1 MRGVWSVRAGRAVL
15 IIACLLALEGCAAAA
30 LSVAGLAGGAGLQH
44 FINGIVDQTFSS
56 PIAGT
61 RLATLK
67 TLKRMGMSVEKDE
80 RSDDGWTIAAKAV
93 ERKIDIDLEALSDKS
108 VRMRVDVSREYFFFI
123 KDPATGN
130 EIIDLTKAELSRLP
144 SKRTRIA
151 SVQMMLSELGYDTYK
166 PDGILGRKTRNAI
179 LRFQRKNAKRA
190 DGKVSSRLVALLQNR
205 RNALKAARNKARIDK
220 GRQ

>member
-1 MRGVWSVRAGRAVL
+1 MRGVWSVRAGRAVV
-15 IIACLLALEGCAAAA
+15 IMACLLALEGCAAAA
-30 LSVAGLAGGAGLQH
+30 LSVAGLAGGAGLEH

-108 VRMRVDVSREYFFFI
+108 VRMRVDVSREYFVFI

-151 SVQMMLSELGYDTYK
+151 SVQMMLGELGYDTK
-166 PDGILGRKTRNAI
+166 NADGILGPKTQSAI
-179 LRFQRKNAKRA
+179 LRFQRKNGLRV
-190 DGKVSSRLVALLQNR
+190 DGKVSSQLVANLQKKR
-205 RNALKAARNKARIDK
+205 DALKAARKKARIDK
-220 GRQ
+220 GRR

>member
-1 MRGVWSVRAGRAVL
+1 MV
-15 IIACLLALEGCAAAA
+15 IMACLLALEGCAAAV
-30 LSVAGLAGGAGLQH
+30 LSVAGLAGGAGLEH

-67 TLKRMGMSVEKDE
+67 TLKRMGMSVEKDQ
-80 RSDDGWTIAAKAV
+80 RSDDGWTIVAKAI

-108 VRMRVDVSREYFFFI
+108 VRMRVDVSREYFVFI

-144 SKRTRIA
+144 SKRIRNA
-151 SVQMMLSELGYDTYK
+151 SVQMMLSELGYDTK
-166 PDGILGRKTRNAI
+166 NADGILGPKTQSAI
-179 LRFQRKNAKRA
+179 LRFQRKNGLRV
-190 DGKVSSRLVALLQNR
+190 DGKVSSQLVANLKKKR
-205 RNALKAARNKARIDK
+205 DALKAARNKARIDK
-220 GRQ
+220 RRQ

>member
-1 MRGVWSVRAGRAVL
+1 ML

-30 LSVAGLAGGAGLQH
+30 LSVVGLAGGAGLEH

-108 VRMRVDVSREYFFFI
+108 VRMRVDVSREYFVFI

-151 SVQMMLSELGYDTYK
+151 SVQMMLGELGYDTK
-166 PDGILGRKTRNAI
+166 NADGILGPKTQSAI
-179 LRFQRKNAKRA
+179 LRFQRKNGLRV
-190 DGKVSSRLVALLQNR
+190 DGKVSSQLVANLQKKR
-205 RNALKAARNKARIDK
+205 DALKAARKRARIDE

>member
-1 MRGVWSVRAGRAVL
+1 ML

-80 RSDDGWTIAAKAV
+80 RSDDGWTIVAKAV

-108 VRMRVDVSREYFFFI
+108 VRMRVDVSREYFVFI

-144 SKRTRIA
+144 SKQTRNA

-205 RNALKAARNKARIDK
+205 RNAAKAARNKARKDK